1 MHIRSI
7 FLAMLLAAGPAAAQ
21 NSWITASDTALRY
34 LKSVAPGMVTVRASA
49 MVRSGD
55 AGIVQATEQVHL
67 LEVRATDV
75 ALLSMA
81 LHHGLGHCG
90 GFAHHASEA
99 DGLRTLARADAVPLA
114 ALGRPAYL
122 IANQAVVAPMLA
134 QMHEDRLAQT
144 IVTLSAFVNRYYS
157 SAHGAAAS
165 DWLKKT
171 WAELGAG
178 RDDISVEQFAHD
190 GYKQQ
195 SVIATI
201 RGSERGDEVLV
212 LGAHL
217 DSINI
222 GGNRETS
229 LAPGADDDASGVA
242 GLTEVLR
249 VMVASGYR
257 PRRTI
262 KLMGYA
268 AEEVGLRGSQDIARD
283 FKKRG
288 VNVLGVLQL
297 DMINYKGSTA
307 DITIFTDY
315 TDSLQ
320 NAFLGRLIQAYLP
333 ALTVS
338 TDKCGYACSDHASWN
353 AQGYAA
359 SMPFESSMRQ
369 DNPHIHTIRDTFA
382 SSGNQA
388 AHALKFTRLAAA
400 FAVELGSEVVAPQPP
415 AK

>member
-1 MHIRSI
+1 MRTI
-7 FLAMLLAAGPAAAQ
+7 FLAMLMAAGPAAAQ
-21 NSWITASDTALRY
+21 NSWITASDSAFRY

-49 MVRSGD
+49 MVQSGD
-55 AGIVQATEQVHL
+55 SGIAQASEQVHL
-67 LEVRATDV
+67 LEVRASDI
-75 ALLSMA
+75 ALLAIA
-81 LHHGLGHCG
+81 LHHGLKHCG
-90 GFAHHASEA
+90 GFAYHASEA
-99 DGLRTLARADAVPLA
+99 DGRRMLARADAVPLA

-122 IANQAVVAPMLA
+122 IANQAVVVPMLA
-134 QMHEDRLAQT
+134 QMHQDRLAQT
-144 IVTLSAFVNRYYS
+144 IVSLSGFTNRYYS
-157 SAHGAAAS
+157 TTHGAEAS
-165 DWLKKT
+165 HWIRKT
-171 WAELGAG
+171 WSELGAG
-178 RDDISVEQFAHD
+178 RDDISVEQFAHA

-201 RGSERGDEVLV
+201 KGSDRADEVLV

-217 DSINI
+217 DSINT
-222 GGNRETS
+222 GGTREATV
-229 LAPGADDDASGVA
+229 APGADDDASGVA

-249 VMVASGYR
+249 VMVAGAYR

-262 KLMGYA
+262 KLMAYA

-297 DMINYKGSTA
+297 DMTNYQGSVA

-315 TDSLQ
+315 TDSVQ
-320 NAFLGRLIQAYLP
+320 NAFLGRLVQAYLP
-333 ALTVS
+333 TLTVA

-353 AQGYAA
+353 AQGYPS

-369 DNPHIHTIRDTFA
+369 DNPHIHTSRDTFA

-388 AHALKFTRLAAA
+388 VHALKFARLAAA
-400 FAVELGSEVVAPQPP
+400 FAVELGSEAVTVQPP